1 MSDEKESSVEEG
13 EESEEESSEEE
24 EEEDEEDEEDDE
36 SAARRGAGDESDAA
50 SSLVSGELFGAAGSA
65 GARSLS
71 ADGAPDGSVV
81 GASGDAAVDEPG
93 GADRG
98 PRGGSGV
105 PDAMMI
111 KMERIEIGDS
121 KGSSILG
128 DLKKQQ
134 KMSALRREG
143 GDVPEGGADALPD
156 DEDEEAAAKR
166 ASADDPLAGLSE
178 QELADHREIFGLV
191 DTDGTGAIDRG
202 ELQRLMHMVG
212 MKISEE
218 QMEVV
223 MQEVRRR
230 RRRARARAPFRE
242 RPRVGGAKLRAPRAC
257 ARAARPRFF
266 PPPFTPPTRPPTARA
281 GRPRRLGRGRLR

>member
-1 MSDEKESSVEEG
+1 MSDENLSVEE
-13 EESEEESSEEE
+13 EEEEEDEEDESEDD

-50 SSLVSGELFGAAGSA
+50 SSLVSGEVFGAAASA

-71 ADGAPDGSVV
+71 ADGAPEGSVA
-81 GASGDAAVDEPG
+81 GASGEAAADEPG
-93 GADRG
+93 SLDRG
-98 PRGGSGV
+98 PGASGV
-105 PDAMMI
+105 PDSMMI
-111 KMERIEIGDS
+111 KMERIEIGDT

-134 KMSALRREG
+134 KMSTLRREG
-143 GDVPEGGADALPD
+143 GDVPAGGADALPD
-156 DEDEEAAAKR
+156 EEEEEAAAKR

-191 DTDGTGAIDRG
+191 DTDGTGAIDRD

-230 RRRARARAPFRE
+230 RRRALALRALSRARAVPRE
-242 RPRVGGAKLRAPRAC
+242 RPRV
-257 ARAARPRFF
+257 AARS
-266 PPPFTPPTRPPTARA
+266 
-281 GRPRRLGRGRLR
+281 